1 LFKLRGGWRMSRGDT
16 NPSDSRARG
25 AGWSATR
32 RLRAPLCALLLA
44 GGAGLALPEG
54 KGSAAPAAPEAERPN
69 VLVVM
74 TDDQTL
80 EQMRV
85 LREVRSQIGDRGATF
100 ANSFVNFPLCCPSR
114 ATFFTG
120 QYARNHRVLEN
131 VGPLGGFDRLRSEN
145 TLAVWLEEAGYHTG
159 VAGKYLN
166 EYGRQDPTLVP
177 PGFSE
182 WYAALTG
189 SIDDVYDYKLNE
201 NGTVVQYGDESSD
214 FKQDV
219 ITAKANAFLAR
230 NAPAPDPFFLFV
242 GYTAPHGAGPE
253 PNPQPPGDCD
263 GEAPKPAPRHAAA
276 FEFALPPRPP
286 SYNEAEVADKPAD
299 IRAMPPF
306 DSETEAKINRNYR
319 CALESLLSVNEG
331 VELLLRTLRRNG
343 ELRNTVVMFT
353 SDNGFFF
360 GEHRIKGGK
369 RRFYEES
376 SRVPLMIRGPG
387 IPAGTVVRELVVN
400 ADLAPTIV
408 ELTGIEAGL
417 RMDGMSLMPLIA
429 EPNRW
434 IGRELLIESDGYRAI
449 RTRRYIYAEHDDG
462 GREMYDLDADPFQ
475 LSSVHG
481 RPGYARERREL
492 VPRLRRLRRCQAA
505 RCRRLPDPRLRLGG
519 GDPCER
525 GAVKATIERRG
536 EVIEEVSFALGTRP
550 AGIDRGAPFKH
561 RLRLEDPAPSVKA
574 LVELVDG
581 RRVSLSEQLPECER

>member
-1 LFKLRGGWRMSRGDT
+1 VRIGPTNRAERGLGRE
-16 NPSDSRARG
+16 A
-25 AGWSATR
+25 ASAVT
-32 RLRAPLCALLLA
+32 RLRAPLCAFFLA
-44 GGAGLALPEG
+44 GAAGLALSEG
-54 KGSAAPAAPEAERPN
+54 RGSAAPAAPDSRPPN

-74 TDDQTL
+74 TDDQTV
-80 EQMRV
+80 EQTRV

-100 ANSFVNFPLCCPSR
+100 VNSLVNFPLCCPSR

-131 VGPLGGFDRLRSEN
+131 VGPLGGFDRLNSEN
-145 TLAVWLEEAGYHTG
+145 TLAVWLEDAGYHTG
-159 VAGKYLN
+159 VAGKYMN
-166 EYGRQDPTLVP
+166 EYGKDDPTLVP

-182 WYAALTG
+182 WYAAVTG
-189 SIDDVYDYKLNE
+189 SIDNVYDYRLNE
-201 NGTVVQYGDESSD
+201 NGTLVEYGEDAAD

-219 ITAKANAFLAR
+219 ITAKANSFLIR
-230 NAPAPDPFFLFV
+230 NAPAQDPFFLFV
-242 GYTAPHGAGPE
+242 GYTAPHGARPE
-253 PNPQPPGDCD
+253 PSPQPPRDCD

-306 DSETEAKINRNYR
+306 DPDTEAEINRDYR
-319 CALESLLSVNEG
+319 CALESLLSVDEG
-331 VELLLRTLRRNG
+331 VEVLLRTLRRTG
-343 ELRNTVVMFT
+343 ELRNTVVIFT

-417 RMDGMSLMPLIA
+417 RMDGTSLMPLIA

-449 RTRRYIYAEHDDG
+449 RTRRYVYAEHDDG
-462 GREMYDLDADPFQ
+462 GREMYDLDVDPFQ

-481 RPGYARERREL
+481 SPRYQRERREL
-492 VPRLRRLRRCQAA
+492 VPRLRRLRRCRAA
-505 RCRRLPDPRLRLGG
+505 RCRRLPNPELLLEFKGD

-525 GAVKATIERRG
+525 GRVKAIVDRHG
-536 EVIEEVSFALGTRP
+536 EVIDEVSFAIGARP
-550 AGIDRGAPFKH
+550 AGTDRRAPFK
-561 RLRLEDPAPSVKA
+561 RSLRLGDGGRSVRGQ
-574 LVELVDG
+574 VELVDG
-581 RRVSLSEQLPECER
+581 RRVSLREELPDCP